1 MIKLEK
7 KQVKIVSILIAVV
20 FIGSVVALALTQSGG
35 VASAAASDKIGV
47 VSSQELLPNHP
58 GFQNARSQFEAAVT
72 EIQKDFET
80 KSAGMSDQE
89 KQDYY
94 VQCQQRA
101 QQKERELMDPLVNNI
116 RETIQKVAEA
126 KGLTIVIDK
135 TAVLYGGQDITQDV
149 VAKLGK

>member
-47 VSSQELLPNHP
+47 VDRQEAMSRHP
-58 GFQNARSQFEAAVT
+58 DLQNARSQYEAAVA
-72 EIQKDFET
+72 EIQKDFEA
-80 KSAGMSDQE
+80 KAAGMSDQE

-101 QQKERELMDPLVNNI
+101 QQKERELFEPLVQSF
-116 RETIQKVAEA
+116 EAAVQKVAEA
-126 KGLTIVIDK
+126 KGLTVVIDK
-135 TAVLYGGQDITQDV
+135 SAVLYGGQDITQDV
-149 VAKLGK
+149 IAKIGK